1 MYWCYQSFHI
11 LGIFPLDCLYAV
23 NMSAVMLYLMF
34 FTAEGPA
41 VFYHHSYGVCGVL
54 LNSSILCHVPQ
65 FRAQHSPCLQCDE
78 TWILELVWGTFFGR
92 Y

>member
-1 MYWCYQSFHI
+1 M
-11 LGIFPLDCLYAV
+11 DCLYAV
-23 NMSAVMLYLMF
+23 NMPAVMLYIML

-41 VFYHHSYGVCGVL
+41 VFYHHPNGVCGVI
-54 LNSSILCHVPQ
+54 LNSSILCYVPQ
-65 FRAQHSPCLQCDE
+65 FRAQHSARLQCDE